1 MKTAFLIS
9 QLEAKKANRSF
20 MFVDLI
26 SIKNSRKG
34 KIHRL
39 VS

>member
-1 MKTAFLIS
+1 MKTVFLIS

-26 SIKNSRKG
+26 SINE
-34 KIHRL
+34 
-39 VS
+39 